1 MAKKMHPNS
10 LANLIPIQQQP
21 NSNQGRPKKLVN
33 VIKDM
38 PKDAQERVYAILWTA
53 ISMTN
58 VKEASHYISKEADN
72 LPECGFALQI
82 AIRALQGKDGFRAL
96 MDILDRLFGRPKQ
109 AEPTQIDITT
119 GGKTFT
125 GFSSVLP
132 SMPNIKEICA
142 KIDAQREQN
151 IDDE

>member
-1 MAKKMHPNS
+1 MGVKITSDNA
-10 LANLIPIQQQP
+10 QQ
-21 NSNQGRPKKLVN
+21 
-33 VIKDM
+33 M
-38 PKDAQERVYAILWTA
+38 QERSVAKRKENKPYREALNEALHDVVVEITTPCDSMKDFAQRVKDKRNATPAERIIYNQLSSPKTA
-53 ISMTN
+53 
-58 VKEASHYISKEADN
+58 YD
-72 LPECGFALQI
+72 ALQDI
-82 AIRALQGKDGFRAL
+82 FDRVIGK
-96 MDILDRLFGRPKQ
+96 PKQ

-132 SMPNIKEICA
+132 SMPNIKYICA